1 MAEPKTKYL
10 SDSEFQKLYQLAK
23 KTQWQY
29 QLSQYETEALKEIQK
44 SVNRARKEIG
54 QKLSTIK
61 PTSKFTKDRLE
72 ALGKELQ
79 DLTVG
84 IQAQITG
91 DVTQIATI
99 AGVESY
105 TKQSAIMSFDG
116 MVPGFN
122 AVSLSAAQVASMV
135 SETPV
140 GGYLLNEW
148 VERSFSTR
156 LQDQFKSEIMT
167 GMLKGE
173 GYPALVKR
181 FQSGA
186 FAGLQGD
193 METLTRSYVQTINV
207 QAMQDVAEANDDIIK
222 GWQWSS
228 ATENGSVAT
237 GRGICIQCLSL
248 DSRDEV
254 YPLKGGPQIPAH
266 PRCRC
271 VKLYQTKTFREMG
284 VDIDELKSANRPYTL
299 RGAGIDPETGEIFPQ
314 KVGTGGRKIL
324 GVGQYSG
331 KYEDWLKTQSEAIQ
345 RQTLGPGRFE
355 LWKSGTPLGKMTD
368 ANGRMLLIKEMEG
381 GVAKQA
387 VKRAAFVEA
396 KTIKEA
402 EEWAMKNL
410 NIKYANFKG
419 LDIAVVND
427 INKSVFN
434 IKGVMPDV
442 ETFGIGSAQQANKAI
457 KAELV
462 QAYKSSEAYT
472 ARLEGFGKDYADDA
486 AKLFASR
493 NVSNVGPKTIAWSTN
508 VDIVK
513 VPGGEHA
520 VVDLTKY
527 KGVYVNEKFGKD
539 AKKLNEL
546 IQRNAEQ
553 RWFTEGA
560 NDFGYIMS
568 HEIGHEIDKTIGFAN
583 SDVFKEIY
591 KRENGMGVA
600 SVTSRLSNYG
610 ATAGGMASHKPME
623 MIAEGWAEF
632 MTSQSPRELASE
644 IGNAMLE
651 YYYKKRATDIG
662 MSFEKWKTKTMEAMT
677 K

>member
-381 GVAKQA
+381 GVARRA
-387 VKRAAFVEA
+387 VFVEA

-402 EEWAMKNL
+402 EEWGFKNL
-410 NIKYANFKG
+410 LPAG
-419 LDIAVVND
+419 LDP
-427 INKSVFN
+427 K
-434 IKGVMPDV
+434 
-442 ETFGIGSAQQANKAI
+442 
-457 KAELV
+457 
-462 QAYKSSEAYT
+462 T
-472 ARLEGFGKDYADDA
+472 ARLSYGFIEDVDVANLLNESISNLQSKYDFKLWGIGPRKFEPDIFGTESA
-486 AKLFASR
+486 AAVGQIIKGTGSGNSALFLNPNVWKNKTTYKKWASEM
-493 NVSNVGPKTIAWSTN
+493 
-508 VDIVK
+508 
-513 VPGGEHA
+513 PGGFFEETKARGVITHEMGHA
-520 VVDLTKY
+520 LTNIQGDLPKITKIYSGWTDTEALSKYASKNAQEMAAEAFVVWESGGADRLISGGLGDL
-527 KGVYVNEKFGKD
+527 V
-539 AKKLNEL
+539 EL
-546 IQRNAEQ
+546 
-553 RWFTEGA
+553 
-560 NDFGYIMS
+560 
-568 HEIGHEIDKTIGFAN
+568 
-583 SDVFKEIY
+583 FK
-591 KRENGMGVA
+591 
-600 SVTSRLSNYG
+600 
-610 ATAGGMASHKPME
+610 
-623 MIAEGWAEF
+623 GWA
-632 MTSQSPRELASE
+632 S
-644 IGNAMLE
+644 
-651 YYYKKRATDIG
+651 K
-662 MSFEKWKTKTMEAMT
+662 
-677 K
+677 